1 MRKPRWGRDLG
12 LFCAAG
18 FVLFFSL
25 QAQSRWLLAQP
36 GLGHVTED
44 MEIKWGLSG
53 LLAIRSKW
61 ISIVGPGNS
70 MYKDTEASESSLF
83 GSQ

>member
-36 GLGHVTED
+36 GLGH
-44 MEIKWGLSG
+44 MEVKWGLLG

-70 MYKDTEASESSLF
+70 MYQDTEASESSLF